1 MLNHSAPLTSYLPW
15 LMTGEN
21 LLISGCYM
29 AIGITIAKGIWRNR
43 AAGISPVIVAVSAI
57 FFSCSLG
64 HGLHVLEM
72 MQWSDLLLWQTAAD
86 LITVLVA
93 VRFLSFYESF
103 DVLAQISQIVASKVQ
118 LESQN
123 EELQQV
129 IAQLKHTQ
137 IQLVQAEKMSSL
149 GQLVAGIAHEVNN
162 PINFIYGNLSHVKDH
177 VNDLMSVVTLYQKHY
192 PTPAKEIQIKIADV
206 DLEFVQTDLYK
217 VLDSMQTGTHRI
229 RQVVLSLRNFSRI
242 DESEFK
248 AVDIHEGIES
258 TLLILQH
265 RLKEKPQLPAIQIIR
280 DYGDL
285 PLIECYPSQLNQVL
299 MNILTNAVNALE
311 EFNAD
316 RTYEAIVEQPSWI
329 KIQTALIDHHSI
341 QISIAD
347 NGLGIP
353 EPIKQQIFNPFF
365 TPQPSGM
372 GTGMGMSIS
381 YQIITEKH
389 QGKLEC
395 FSTPGKGTEFI
406 IQIPIGRGR
415 FSELL
420 KREA

>member
-1 MLNHSAPLTSYLPW
+1 MLNHFAPLTSYLSW

-21 LLISGCYM
+21 LLIAGCYM
-29 AIGITIAKGIWRNR
+29 AIGMTIAKGIWRNR
-43 AAGISPVIVAVSAI
+43 AAGISPVIVSVSAI
-57 FFSCSLG
+57 FFSCALG

-72 MQWSDLLLWQTAAD
+72 LQWSDLLFWQTAAD

-93 VRFLSFYESF
+93 LRFLSFYESF

-123 EELQQV
+123 KELQQV
-129 IAQLKHTQ
+129 ITQLKDTQ

-162 PINFIYGNLSHVKDH
+162 PVNFIYGNLSHVKDH
-177 VNDLMSVVTLYQKHY
+177 VSDLLSVVALYQKHY
-192 PTPAKEIQIKIADV
+192 PTPADEIQIKIADT
-206 DLEFVQTDLYK
+206 DLEFVQTDLHK
-217 VLDSMQTGTHRI
+217 VLDSMQTGTQRI

-242 DESEFK
+242 DESAFK

-258 TLLILQH
+258 ALLILHH
-265 RLKEKPQLPAIQIIR
+265 RLKEKPKLPAIQVIR

-299 MNILTNAVNALE
+299 MNILTNAVDALE

-316 RTYEAIVEQPSWI
+316 RTYEAITEQPSWI
-329 KIQTALIDHHSI
+329 KIQTTLIDRYSI

-365 TPQPSGM
+365 TTKPIGM

-406 IQIPIGRGR
+406 MQIPIRQ
-415 FSELL
+415 LTP
-420 KREA
+420 KVKQ